1 MNQRSIKMFI
11 SHVQITCFY
20 TSGRLNYHECPLMY
34 RVTADTGKNFTNR
47 GVSNFLLRKRKENK
61 RDLLHSVNTNENHY
75 QFDVVLILLCAD
87 FVIYVL
93 EIQCG

>member
-1 MNQRSIKMFI
+1 MFI

-47 GVSNFLLRKRKENK
+47 GVSNFF
-61 RDLLHSVNTNENHY
+61 T
-75 QFDVVLILLCAD
+75 A
-87 FVIYVL
+87 
-93 EIQCG
+93 